1 MSKRKKIEWS
11 ALFDEEEEDDDE
23 PLVVLFSQRGIKKT
37 KPLFVKKEKQKIKK
51 EIKKEPNL
59 NFPSGNTPKGPLTL
73 EEYKLS
79 NEDQI
84 FIHRL
89 KNNSMLADPSIGPL
103 PPMVDVLSYVSKLEA
118 SVRPPW
124 FATSLNTIVTNGKKY
139 PKLDVL
145 TRAYIA
151 PFLVQCSKDQRPC
164 GQPVCQSEQMGG
176 FRCRELI
183 LPDQLASSVVQI
195 QGMCYLCHLAHTNTL
210 FWNALSNSKT
220 IDEREVFSI
229 HRFIVQVNVEGE
241 YRLDKTL
248 MMSDKKPS
256 YVGLFGPFPV
266 FNVNNY
272 KKVQL
277 NNSTLYAWRESDTM
291 VFHQSPDQTES
302 KHTTLQEEGKHL
314 IQ

>member
-11 ALFDEEEEDDDE
+11 TLFDEEEEDDE
-23 PLVVLFSQRGIKKT
+23 PLVVLFSQRGIKKK
-37 KPLFVKKEKQKIKK
+37 KPLFIKKEKPIVVKKEKQ
-51 EIKKEPNL
+51 EVGL
-59 NFPSGNTPKGPLTL
+59 NFPKGNLEPTTL

-89 KNNSMLADPSIGPL
+89 KNNSMLADPSVGPL

-151 PFLVQCSKDQRPC
+151 PFLVQCSGDQRPC

-220 IDEREVFSI
+220 IDEREVFCI

-248 MMSDKKPS
+248 MMSDEKPS

-291 VFHQSPDQTES
+291 VFRQSPEQTES
-302 KHTTLQEEGKHL
+302 TDITLQEEGKHL